1 MTQVF
6 KISRTSLPTSS
17 SYNKYFYLKNKYTI
31 SDTSYTYICLE
42 DDGFGL
48 SYNNVKCCLRAY
60 NPSSN
65 PDNAVNY
72 CTSPLINYYS
82 IQSSSG
88 TTKYFYKIPVS
99 MSVYE
104 YSIVYYEGNYSF
116 GSLYVIYD
124 YNDLSSIITTQVLIN
139 SRISLPTNSSL
150 DKYFYITNKDFS
162 KYSSD
167 NIYFYLEYQG
177 FNLNYNRIRYCFTN
191 TDPYYSPYEA
201 VKNCVFDY
209 IYYYDHKELSSSTKY
224 HYQFVKNDYLKYT
237 IVHYDGNYS
246 SGSLYVYFDY
256 ESTSNLL
263 PTKTIVCIVIASIAF
278 LGIIIINTY
287 DRCPCCKK
295 NKNDFGPETQPILPD
310 FILRSLHK

>member
-1 MTQVF
+1 MVQVSRNNKISLPITVGKIKYFYLTNSNYYSYSNYIYICFYDSDSILNYNSIKYCLTNTYPESNLDSVVNSCSFTSINYSSNKSFSGKTEYYYKIPTNSSYTYSIVYYNGSSTYGALSVISDYNELFKSIKMTQVY

-88 TTKYFYKIPVS
+88 TTKYFYKIPVA

-177 FNLNYNRIRYCFTN
+177 FNLN
-191 TDPYYSPYEA
+191 
-201 VKNCVFDY
+201 
-209 IYYYDHKELSSSTKY
+209 
-224 HYQFVKNDYLKYT
+224 
-237 IVHYDGNYS
+237 
-246 SGSLYVYFDY
+246 
-256 ESTSNLL
+256 
-263 PTKTIVCIVIASIAF
+263 
-278 LGIIIINTY
+278 
-287 DRCPCCKK
+287 
-295 NKNDFGPETQPILPD
+295 
-310 FILRSLHK
+310 